1 MRASSQPNFD
11 WLPARL
17 VTRRVVS
24 NKENAC
30 IDELITS
37 AQRYRQLLQAAS

>member
-1 MRASSQPNFD
+1 MRASSQPKID

-24 NKENAC
+24 RKMCNS
-30 IDELITS
+30 IVELITS
-37 AQRYRQLLQAAS
+37 AQRYRQLLQAAF